1 MLISSII
8 CLVTISLFRFLGYCR
23 GQVVRFF
30 AAVGVLGLLL
40 GICDFGFGG
49 LPRFHLTG
57 VVSNVFV
64 LCA

>member
-1 MLISSII
+1 M
-8 CLVTISLFRFLGYCR
+8 
-23 GQVVRFF
+23 VRFF

-40 GICDFGFGG
+40 GICDFSFGG
-49 LPRFHLTG
+49 LPCFHLTG

>member
-1 MLISSII
+1 MVI
-8 CLVTISLFRFLGYCR
+8 
-23 GQVVRFF
+23 FF

-40 GICDFGFGG
+40 GICELGLDG

-57 VVSNVFV
+57 IASNVFV